1 MASDIS
7 TSDINTAYPVAGVD
21 NDSQGF
27 RTNFGAIKTALDTA
41 KTEIEELQSETAK
54 VNATNDF
61 NGSIISDAKNKG
73 NYFATV
79 NLGSS
84 VSGSTTITFTDGEYQ
99 YMTTSGNVTLAFSGW
114 PSSGNWAFV
123 RVEINLTT
131 GHTITLPTAAKT
143 PDGWSM
149 PTATGKHVF
158 EFATRDGGTTIQTRL
173 LGSYTS

>member
-1 MASDIS
+1 MASNIT

-27 RTNFGAIKTALDTA
+27 RTNFGSIKTALDTA
-41 KTEIEELQSETAK
+41 KSEIEELQSETAK

-61 NGSIISDAKNKG
+61 NGSIISDAKFKG
-73 NYFATV
+73 NYTATA

-84 VSGSTTITFTDGEYQ
+84 ASGATTVTFTDGEYQ
-99 YMTTSGNVTLAFSGW
+99 YLTTSGNITLSFTGW
-114 PSSGNWAFV
+114 PSSGNWACMRLEV
-123 RVEINLTT
+123 NLTS
-131 GHTITLPTAAKT
+131 GHVITLPTAAKT
-143 PDGWSM
+143 PSGWSM

-173 LGSYTS
+173 LGSYLP

>member
-27 RTNFGAIKTALDTA
+27 RTNFGAIKTALDTT

-54 VNATNDF
+54 LNASNDF

-73 NYFATV
+73 NYFATA

-84 VSGSTTITFTDGEYQ
+84 ASGSVTVSFTDGEYQ
-99 YMTTSGNVTLAFSGW
+99 YMTTSGNVTLAFTGW
-114 PSSGNWAFV
+114 PSSGNFAV
-123 RVEINLTT
+123 IRVEINLTSGHVISIPAAANTPT
-131 GHTITLPTAAKT
+131 GF
-143 PDGWSM
+143 SM
-149 PTATGKHVF
+149 PTVTGKHIF
-158 EFATRDGGTTIQTRL
+158 EFATRDGGTTVQTRL
-173 LGSYTS
+173 LGSYTT